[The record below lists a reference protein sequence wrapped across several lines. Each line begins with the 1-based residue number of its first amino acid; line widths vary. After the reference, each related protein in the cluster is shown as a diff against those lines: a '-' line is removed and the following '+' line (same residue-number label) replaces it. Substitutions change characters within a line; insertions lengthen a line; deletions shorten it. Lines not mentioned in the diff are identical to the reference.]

1 MYVLRHTYSSSFS
14 IMGKNGFSLL
24 HAFAIFLYFYIFSH
38 GHFMTISFFPMCQF
52 HTLNL
57 SIFHFHIVN
66 SLFLYCF
73 IIFLDETYLTH
84 IFVFDEPQMMY
95 NVKNKVKYFSHVL
108 DSISDLTWFP
118 SRIIHSLSFITHI
131 RHWIIFI
138 VIF

>member
-1 MYVLRHTYSSSFS
+1 
-14 IMGKNGFSLL
+14 MGLQRVAHDWATSLSL
-24 HAFAIFLYFYIFSH
+24 FTFFISLAMDIL
-38 GHFMTISFFPMCQF
+38 MTISFFPIYQF

-131 RHWIIFI
+131 RH
-138 VIF
+138 